1 MQTRN
6 ISLCLYR
13 ISSGREGIVFL
24 RWLTLCPWSLHNKVF
39 VNELFLR
46 DKKGLLCVYFYRSVV
61 FKPVDNGSA
70 QISQSVNNLF
80 SVFQFLS
87 LKSRPK
93 IKCKWIFLSKA
104 VGYLSPKNFKEC
116 PRQICKRSSKTIS
129 LHRFGPKNKIF
140 LYHTSIR
147 ISCFGCNGDNEQ
159 GKGT

>member
-13 ISSGREGIVFL
+13 ISSSRERIVFL
-24 RWLTLCPWSLHNKVF
+24 HWLTLCPWSLHNNVF

-46 DKKGLLCVYFYRSVV
+46 DKKGLLCVYFCRSVV

-70 QISQSVNNLF
+70 QISQSANNLF
-80 SVFQFLS
+80 SVFQFLSTS

-116 PRQICKRSSKTIS
+116 PRQICKIL

-140 LYHTSIR
+140 LYHNSIR

>member
-13 ISSGREGIVFL
+13 ISSSRERIVFL
-24 RWLTLCPWSLHNKVF
+24 HWLTLCPWSLRNNVF

-46 DKKGLLCVYFYRSVV
+46 DKKGLLCVYFCRSVV

-70 QISQSVNNLF
+70 QISQSANNLF

-87 LKSRPK
+87 TSLKSRPK
-93 IKCKWIFLSKA
+93 IKCKRIFLSKA

-116 PRQICKRSSKTIS
+116 PRQICKIL

-140 LYHTSIR
+140 LYHNSIR